1 MSEKYNVKILEAHK
15 EMSVPETIKSK
26 DISNMTGLDE
36 VVEADAIIIIKPLNY
51 VELLVHND
59 YSDDKEYN
67 KYVIQTE
74 DEYYVTGSQ
83 SFNNAMLQIISDY
96 EDAGLNF
103 FEEGVGIKVYKLPS
117 KNYSGKKFLTC
128 SLA

>member
-1 MSEKYNVKILEAHK
+1 MAGKYNVKILDTHRD
-15 EMSVPETIKSK
+15 MSVPETIKSK
-26 DISNMTGLDE
+26 DFSNMIGLDE
-36 VVEADAIIIIKPLNY
+36 AVDSDPIIIKPLNY

-59 YSDDKEYN
+59 FSEDKEYT

-74 DEYYVTGSQ
+74 DEYYVTGST
-83 SFNNAMLQIISDY
+83 SFNNAILQIISDY
-96 EDAGLNF
+96 KDAGLNF

>member
-1 MSEKYNVKILEAHK
+1 MAGKYNVNILDTHRD
-15 EMSVPETIKSK
+15 MSLPETIKSK
-26 DISNMTGLDE
+26 DFSNMVGLDE
-36 VVEADAIIIIKPLNY
+36 AVDSEPIIIKPLNY

-59 YSDDKEYN
+59 FSEDKEYT

-74 DEYYVTGSQ
+74 DEYYVTGST

-96 EDAGLNF
+96 KDAGLNF
-103 FEEGVGIKVYKLPS
+103 FEEGVEIKVYKLPS

>member
-1 MSEKYNVKILEAHK
+1 MSEKYNVKILDTHRD
-15 EMSVPETIKSK
+15 MSVPEIIKSK
-26 DISNMTGLDE
+26 DFSNMIGLDE
-36 VVEADAIIIIKPLNY
+36 AVDSEPIIINPLNY

-59 YSDDKEYN
+59 FSEDKEYT

-74 DEYYVTGSQ
+74 DEYYVTGST
-83 SFNNAMLQIISDY
+83 SFNNAILQIISDY
-96 EDAGLNF
+96 KDAGLNF

-128 SLA
+128 SLV

>member
-1 MSEKYNVKILEAHK
+1 MSEKYIVKILYSHRD
-15 EMSVPETIKSK
+15 MSVPETIKSK
-26 DISNMTGLDE
+26 DFSNMVGLDE
-36 VVEADAIIIIKPLNY
+36 AVDSEPIIIKPLNY

-59 YSDDKEYN
+59 YSEDKEYA

-74 DEYYVTGSQ
+74 DEYYVTGST
-83 SFNNAMLQIISDY
+83 SLNNAILQIISDY
-96 EDAGLNF
+96 KDAGLNF